1 MSSNKAEKCSLS
13 VTNFSSQ
20 GCTVRR
26 VLLPQSE
33 ASPLWKGLLTL
44 RAAASGSRAGRE
56 QAGIGNPT
64 HPHPPAQAQRAEQL
78 AAGQSRRQ
86 QLPHAKPPC
95 GVGHGAARLQA
106 AQPSLQMLPLAAIWG
121 GEHLITEKH
130 S

>member
-1 MSSNKAEKCSLS
+1 MSSNKAEKCNQS

-26 VLLPQSE
+26 VLLPRSE

-44 RAAASGSRAGRE
+44 KAAVSDSRAGKK

-64 HPHPPAQAQRAEQL
+64 HPHPPAQAQCAEQL
-78 AAGQSRRQ
+78 AAGQNRRQ
-86 QLPHAKPPC
+86 QLPRAKPPC

-106 AQPSLQMLPLAAIWG
+106 AQHSLQMLPLAATWG
-121 GEHLITEKH
+121 GEHLTTEKH
-130 S
+130 L